1 METDSKTTG
10 NSISR
15 CFLVICAGYITCLL
29 LSNLVAGKLTS
40 VFGMTLPAAVILF
53 PLTYILGDIITE
65 VYGFRKA
72 RTAIWLGFSANAF
85 AVLVYMAVIALPH
98 PDFWHGQ
105 EAYRTVLG
113 TTPRI
118 FAASLAGYLFGEF
131 SNAVI
136 LSRLKV
142 RTNGRMLWL
151 RTILSTIVGEALDTI
166 IFITISFA
174 GIIDSGTLIT
184 MMLCQ
189 YLFKVAYEVICTP
202 ATYWCVGMI
211 KRVECIDTFDRDI
224 SYRPF

>member
-85 AVLVYMAVIALPH
+85 AVLVYMGVIALPH

-151 RTILSTIVGEALDTI
+151 RIILSTIVGEALDTI

-174 GIIDSGTLIT
+174 GIIDGGTLIT

-224 SYRPF
+224 SYRTF